1 MESAEHKLL
10 LIDLEAHMIEWIQ
23 TKDREPKPGET
34 ILAHVRG
41 CKLGD
46 FFIMTVRSDEGTAFI
61 DEYTLLGD
69 KAEGGSHRERLSEE
83 DAVNKA

>member
-1 MESAEHKLL
+1 MS
-10 LIDLEAHMIEWIQ
+10 EWIQ
-23 TKDREPKPGET
+23 TKDRDPKPGET

-61 DEYTLLGD
+61 DEYLIVQAIQEKILGD
-69 KAEGGSHRERLSEE
+69 KAE
-83 DAVNKA
+83 A

>member
-1 MESAEHKLL
+1 MESAEHKPF
-10 LIDLEAHMIEWIQ
+10 LIDLEAHMSEWIQ

-46 FFIMTVRSDEGTAFI
+46 FFIITVRDDEGTAFI
-61 DEYTLLGD
+61 DEYTILGD
-69 KAEGGSHRERLSEE
+69 KAELDRDRERLSER

>member
-1 MESAEHKLL
+1 MS
-10 LIDLEAHMIEWIQ
+10 EWIQ

-46 FFIMTVRSDEGTAFI
+46 FFVMTVRDDEGTAFI

-69 KAEGGSHRERLSEE
+69 KAEPVRDGERLSEE